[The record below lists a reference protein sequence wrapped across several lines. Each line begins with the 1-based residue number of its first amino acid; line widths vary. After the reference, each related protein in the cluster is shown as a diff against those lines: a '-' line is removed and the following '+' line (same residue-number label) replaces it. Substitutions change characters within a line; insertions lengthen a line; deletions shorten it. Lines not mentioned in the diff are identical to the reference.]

1 MKISKKII
9 DNLKKGG
16 VDFYLSVPCKL
27 LANMIDILEND
38 KDVYYSAVPR
48 EEEGM
53 GICAGAY
60 LGNKFPCI
68 MMQNTGIG
76 NSVNAIVSLLQ
87 LYQMPVV
94 FLISYRGT
102 PGEPVGAQG
111 GMAKITEDIL
121 SKNRLVV
128 SVNENINELKEVV
141 VTTDDVEKFLDL
153 KEEEFKGFDYEKDKS
168 SKLLDLSRNVVYDK
182 DFSVDYPDELKLYKI
197 FAFIL
202 ATSLINI

>member
-9 DNLKKGG
+9 SNLKEGG
-16 VDFYLSVPCKL
+16 SDFFLSVPCKL
-27 LANMIDILEND
+27 LANMITILEED
-38 KDVYYSAVPR
+38 KEIYYSAIPR

-60 LGNKFPCI
+60 LGNKLPCI

-111 GMAKITEDIL
+111 AMASVTEEIL
-121 SKNRLVV
+121 DTLRIPMLHCN
-128 SVNENINELKEVV
+128 
-141 VTTDDVEKFLDL
+141 D
-153 KEEEFKGFDYEKDKS
+153 EKD
-168 SKLLDLSRNVVYDK
+168 LDKISTFTNHAKVIEGPVAILCNFNLMK
-182 DFSVDYPDELKLYKI
+182 DD
-197 FAFIL
+197 
-202 ATSLINI
+202 

>member
-9 DNLKKGG
+9 SNLKEGG
-16 VDFYLSVPCKL
+16 SDFFLSVPCKL
-27 LANMIDILEND
+27 LANMITILEAD
-38 KDVYYSAVPR
+38 KEVYYSAIPR

-60 LGNKFPCI
+60 LGNKLPCI

-76 NSVNAIVSLLQ
+76 NSVNSIVSLLQ

-111 GMAKITEDIL
+111 GMASVTQEIL
-121 SKNRLVV
+121 DTLRIPMLHCS
-128 SVNENINELKEVV
+128 
-141 VTTDDVEKFLDL
+141 D
-153 KEEEFKGFDYEKDKS
+153 EKDLEKIS
-168 SKLLDLSRNVVYDK
+168 TFTNHAKVIEGPVAILCDFNLMKEDK
-182 DFSVDYPDELKLYKI
+182 
-197 FAFIL
+197 
-202 ATSLINI
+202 

>member
-9 DNLKKGG
+9 SNLKEGG
-16 VDFYLSVPCKL
+16 SDFFLSVPCKL
-27 LANMIDILEND
+27 LANMITILEED
-38 KDVYYSAVPR
+38 KEVYYSAIPR

-60 LGNKFPCI
+60 LGNKLPCI

-102 PGEPVGAQG
+102 PGELVGAQG
-111 GMAKITEDIL
+111 AMASVTEEIL
-121 SKNRLVV
+121 DTLRIPMLHCN
-128 SVNENINELKEVV
+128 
-141 VTTDDVEKFLDL
+141 D
-153 KEEEFKGFDYEKDKS
+153 EKD
-168 SKLLDLSRNVVYDK
+168 LDKISTFTNHAKVIEGPVAILCNFNLMK
-182 DFSVDYPDELKLYKI
+182 DD
-197 FAFIL
+197 
-202 ATSLINI
+202 

>member
-9 DNLKKGG
+9 NNLKKGG

-27 LANMIDILEND
+27 LANMINILEKD

-53 GICAGAY
+53 GICAGAF
-60 LGNKFPCI
+60 LGNKFPCL

-87 LYQMPVV
+87 LYNLPVV

-102 PGEPVGAQG
+102 PGETVAAQG
-111 GMAKITEDIL
+111 GMAEITEEIL
-121 SKNRLVV
+121 SK
-128 SVNENINELKEVV
+128 LKIPMLICS
-141 VTTDDVEKFLDL
+141 TEKDL
-153 KEEEFKGFDYEKDKS
+153 KKITTYTNHAKIMETPIAILFDNQFMKEDK
-168 SKLLDLSRNVVYDK
+168 
-182 DFSVDYPDELKLYKI
+182 
-197 FAFIL
+197 
-202 ATSLINI
+202 

>member
-9 DNLKKGG
+9 SNLKDGG
-16 VDFYLSVPCKL
+16 ANFFLSVPCKL
-27 LANMIDILEND
+27 LANMITILESD
-38 KDVYYSAVPR
+38 KDVYYTAIPR

-60 LGNKFPCI
+60 LGDKLPCI

-76 NSVNAIVSLLQ
+76 NSVNSIVSLLQ

-111 GMAKITEDIL
+111 GMASITEEIL
-121 SKNRLVV
+121 DTLRIPMLHCNLEQDLEKISTFTNHAKIIEGPVAILCDFNLM
-128 SVNENINELKEVV
+128 KE
-141 VTTDDVEKFLDL
+141 D
-153 KEEEFKGFDYEKDKS
+153 
-168 SKLLDLSRNVVYDK
+168 R
-182 DFSVDYPDELKLYKI
+182 
-197 FAFIL
+197 
-202 ATSLINI
+202 